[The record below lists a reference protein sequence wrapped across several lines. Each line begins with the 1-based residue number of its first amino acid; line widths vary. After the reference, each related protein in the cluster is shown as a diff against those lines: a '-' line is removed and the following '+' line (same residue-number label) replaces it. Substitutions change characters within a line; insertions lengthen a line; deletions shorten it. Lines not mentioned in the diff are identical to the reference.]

1 MSASNDSHNS
11 TANRWAP
18 IGFPSASIFASRKCE
33 GEGRPFPT
41 NSGIR
46 AADAFFPLHR
56 DVLLAAARELL
67 IIDGKIDPRT
77 MKVVVQIVEEEEE
90 TTTCN
95 VSQNNESNSD
105 KKRAR
110 SASPETNKAAG
121 VAVPTLSDDDD
132 EEKEAS
138 TSSLSKRQRLQ
149 NSSVDSMV
157 ELQKQKF
164 EKSSAR
170 TQPHVV
176 PQQAFDYSQFD
187 SAEELV
193 EYVVDQVVVSLGSAS
208 KEGRHTEPTTTPTS
222 SSTEDETVTSK
233 RKVSDVDDLE
243 AQDARPFPSC
253 VVSLVRSNAMLFQ
266 SFASGAPNSLTKL
279 QNCLPQ
285 SLLTER
291 EKNIFHSAL
300 SSQVTMAELL
310 PTGTENFE
318 KTNDAIVEFLHR
330 PQLHRQRQ
338 QGNANKT
345 LLVLPTLLEA
355 SVTDESYLREFA
367 QDMITSMI
375 NSIPGNDFEVPLRV
389 FLGYKSTKTPTR
401 ERLLDMLCGV
411 LFDVSHAMHA
421 WLQTEKDI
429 MRKLQVSKEAIDNK
443 HMDEQIKNAL
453 FEQNH
458 RAIKNIGG
466 FDDSSLLP
474 LALGIHRCREKS
486 TTWRE
491 YAASPEGANAF
502 CLHYATAADE
512 SAIVRRRQNDI
523 VGNAELFETGRK
535 RRGRRGRS
543 INASAINV

>member
-1 MSASNDSHNS
+1 MNASNDSYSS

-18 IGFPSASIFASRKCE
+18 ICYPSASIFASRKGE
-33 GEGRPFPT
+33 GEGGSSPT
-41 NSGIR
+41 NNSGIR
-46 AADAFFPLHR
+46 TADPFFPLHR
-56 DVLLAAARELL
+56 DVLLAAVRELL
-67 IIDGKIDPRT
+67 IIDGKVDPHT
-77 MKVVVQIVEEEEE
+77 MKVVNPQIQMAEEEE

-95 VSQNNESNSD
+95 MSEKNESNSD

-110 SASPETNKAAG
+110 SAPSETNKASG

-138 TSSLSKRQRLQ
+138 TLSLSKRQRLQ

-157 ELQKQKF
+157 ELQKQIF
-164 EKSSAR
+164 EKPSAR

-193 EYVVDQVVVSLGSAS
+193 EYVVDQVAVSLGSAS
-208 KEGRHTEPTTTPTS
+208 KKGRHTEPTP
-222 SSTEDETVTSK
+222 SSTEEQSVTSK

-253 VVSLVRSNAMLFQ
+253 VVSLVRSNAMLFR

-310 PTGTENFE
+310 PTGTDNFE
-318 KTNDAIVEFLHR
+318 KTNDAIIEFLHR

-338 QGNANKT
+338 QGNANKS
-345 LLVLPTLLEA
+345 LLVLPQLLEA
-355 SVTDESYLREFA
+355 SVTDESYLRESA
-367 QDMITSMI
+367 QDMIASMI
-375 NSIPGNDFEVPLRV
+375 NAIPGNDFEVPLRV
-389 FLGYKSTKTPTR
+389 FLGYKSTKTPSR
-401 ERLLDMLCGV
+401 ERLLDMICGV

-443 HMDEQIKNAL
+443 HMDGHIKNAL

-486 TTWRE
+486 TSWRE
-491 YAASPEGANAF
+491 YAASPEGGNAF
-502 CLHYATAADE
+502 SLHYATAADE
-512 SAIVRRRQNDI
+512 SAKVRRRQNDI

-543 INASAINV
+543 INASAINA